1 MFDVHSHHV
10 ILRMNRPQNQR
21 AQNVRDAQA
30 QYCEDDPRAEMAIT
44 YDLARFYHFDA
55 TSFLIG
61 GNRIA
66 MAYQKALE
74 SNFTCP
80 EPTLSSS
87 PTGSPFWSTTD
98 TESPTGSPTYYPTY
112 QVTEDNSP
120 PSIWCSFFGFG
131 C

>member
-1 MFDVHSHHV
+1 MV
-10 ILRMNRPQNQR
+10 
-21 AQNVRDAQA
+21 
-30 QYCEDDPRAEMAIT
+30 IT

-74 SNFTCP
+74 SNYTCP
-80 EPTLSSS
+80 EPMSPS
-87 PTGSPFWSTTD
+87 PTSPSPTDPFSSTPD
-98 TESPTGSPTYYPTY
+98 TGSPTGSPTYYPTY
-112 QVTEDNSP
+112 QVTEDNSS

>member
-1 MFDVHSHHV
+1 
-10 ILRMNRPQNQR
+10 
-21 AQNVRDAQA
+21 
-30 QYCEDDPRAEMAIT
+30 MAIT

-66 MAYQKALE
+66 VAYQKALE

-80 EPTLSSS
+80 EPTLSP
-87 PTGSPFWSTTD
+87 PTG
-98 TESPTGSPTYYPTY
+98 SPTGSPTYYPTY

>member
-1 MFDVHSHHV
+1 
-10 ILRMNRPQNQR
+10 
-21 AQNVRDAQA
+21 
-30 QYCEDDPRAEMAIT
+30 MAIT

-55 TSFLIG
+55 TSFLVG

-87 PTGSPFWSTTD
+87 PTDSPFWSTD
-98 TESPTGSPTYYPTY
+98 TESPTGSPTGSPTYYPTY
-112 QVTEDNSP
+112 QVTEDNSS